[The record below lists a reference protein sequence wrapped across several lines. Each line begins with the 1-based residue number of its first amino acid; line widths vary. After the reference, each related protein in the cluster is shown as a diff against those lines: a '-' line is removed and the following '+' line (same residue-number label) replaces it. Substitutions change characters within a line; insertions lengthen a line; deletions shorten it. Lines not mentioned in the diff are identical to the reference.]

1 MHPPGGTVPESRP
14 DGTMESEIVWTER
27 SETARVKEKMDRL
40 IDENEPDQLMAL
52 LVMLGEHLLGE
63 KERKGQ

>member
-1 MHPPGGTVPESRP
+1 
-14 DGTMESEIVWTER
+14 MESEIVWTER

-40 IDENEPDQLMAL
+40 IDENEPDQLKAL
-52 LVMLGEHLLGE
+52 LVMLGEHLLGK